1 MKTTKILL
9 RLLLV
14 VLAMMIIK
22 PVNAQRCAV
31 LEFKAG
37 VGISQTDVDGIS
49 AIFITYFRPY
59 GYTMVERT
67 QIDKVIDEQGF
78 QRSKMTQ
85 AQMVRV
91 GEILNVSKIVVGD
104 INVVMGQ
111 YNVDVRVI
119 NVETGTIAAT
129 EGATFATS
137 SYRSSMQSVATKLAS
152 KIAITSGVT
161 VQTSTPKPS
170 EPTTLKSRNKVEILY
185 GYLKIFPNELGV
197 FESEP
202 TSVIAQ
208 INKQVQHG
216 YNNWRIPTNE
226 ELSLLRANNYLSSGT
241 YMTRESKHGI
251 VLLVTD
257 GDDYATVQEAELERK
272 NREEIERQAQIM
284 AEKARKEREERER
297 QEREKQECQERELRL
312 AEIDSVVLLGG
323 LRGVFSCSD
332 KEEVYFSKGN
342 LQYQASTRTWRFAEN
357 QWEYVG
363 TSNKKISSYYSGWI
377 DLFGWGTSGYAHR
390 NTMYQ
395 PWSDMKKNHD
405 ESEAYKKAYDCSY
418 CNLYDDNGQAD
429 WGYNAISNGGNKKN
443 IWRTLTKEE
452 WQYILFVRHTSSGV
466 RFVKAKVNDVNG
478 VILLPDDW
486 SVERYHLNSINKEDA
501 NYDSNQISIN
511 RWINIFETNG
521 AVFLPAAGRRM
532 TFIDSPSRIDY
543 CGSTGYY
550 WSSTNNQSKDHPP
563 YYMFFGDGGLGV
575 YDNGPWWDASDGY
588 SVRLVCS
595 ANWYKMEFMYIIDTI
610 YFE

>member
-1 MKTTKILL
+1 MKKVTK
-9 RLLLV
+9 LLLAV
-14 VLAMMIIK
+14 GLVLICFMSLSL
-22 PVNAQRCAV
+22 NAQRCAV

-37 VGISQTDVDGIS
+37 VGISQADVDGIS
-49 AIFITYFRPY
+49 AIFITYFRPA

-67 QIDKVIDEQGF
+67 QIDKVIEEQGF

-85 AQMVRV
+85 SQMVRV

-104 INVVMGQ
+104 INVVMNQ
-111 YNVDVRVI
+111 YNVDARVI
-119 NVETGTIAAT
+119 NVETGTISAT

-297 QEREKQECQERELRL
+297 ILWLDEQGYVDLGLPSKTLWKNKNET
-312 AEIDSVVLLGG
+312 GG
-323 LRGVFSCSD
+323 LYTYDQAIKKF
-332 KEEVYFSKGN
+332 GN
-342 LQYQASTRTWRFAEN
+342 SVPTQK
-357 QWEYVG
+357 QWEELINFCQWNWMGKGYNIVGPNGKSIELICVEGESCRFTYVTVNYSWG
-363 TSNKKISSYYSGWI
+363 AYWTSSLVDDERARSIYISQEKGKK
-377 DLFGWGTSGYAHR
+377 L
-390 NTMYQ
+390 NN
-395 PWSDMKKNHD
+395 SDRCD
-405 ESEAYKKAYDCSY
+405 KKA
-418 CNLYDDNGQAD
+418 
-429 WGYNAISNGGNKKN
+429 
-443 IWRTLTKEE
+443 
-452 WQYILFVRHTSSGV
+452 
-466 RFVKAKVNDVNG
+466 
-478 VILLPDDW
+478 VIL
-486 SVERYHLNSINKEDA
+486 V
-501 NYDSNQISIN
+501 Q
-511 RWINIFETNG
+511 
-521 AVFLPAAGRRM
+521 
-532 TFIDSPSRIDY
+532 
-543 CGSTGYY
+543 
-550 WSSTNNQSKDHPP
+550 
-563 YYMFFGDGGLGV
+563 
-575 YDNGPWWDASDGY
+575 
-588 SVRLVCS
+588 
-595 ANWYKMEFMYIIDTI
+595 YK
-610 YFE
+610 